1 MGPGTTYFNTVG
13 KLVFRCSNSGE
24 FPDKSF
30 DNWAMPTPDNNP
42 GDFIAY
48 DTIAYGN
55 RLFPEE
61 VEEMEMSCSN
71 SRLP

>member
-1 MGPGTTYFNTVG
+1 M
-13 KLVFRCSNSGE
+13 FRCSNSGE